1 MRLHFDLA
9 DFRLFA
15 NIAEEK
21 NLTRGAARTFLSVP
35 AASNRI
41 KHLEEMLGV
50 KLFDRS
56 PQGLHLTKAG
66 ETYLQ
71 HARIVLSQLELL
83 TGDLQVYTEGLTG
96 QLRLL
101 ANSTAITEYLPT
113 VVASYLHTHPDV
125 HIDVRERM
133 SDEIVR
139 GVREGA
145 ADLGIISGS
154 VPTDGLQSVPFVS
167 SRLVLIAPL
176 QHSILQEGVVAF
188 RDALDYVMVSLLES
202 SAAHAFLA
210 RAAAAIHKPM
220 SIRVQVASYDATF
233 RMVEAGAGIAI
244 VPQACC
250 DRLRDRFAIGL
261 TALSDPW
268 AIRTFQICAQDFQ
281 GLSSFAQDF
290 ATSVIDSYRID
301 GQTAADAL

>member
-1 MRLHFDLA
+1 MSIHFDLT
-9 DFRLFA
+9 DFRLFVS
-15 NIAEEK
+15 IAEEK
-21 NLTRGAARTFLSVP
+21 NLTRGAARAFLSVP

-50 KLFDRS
+50 KLFERS

-66 ETYLQ
+66 ATYLQ
-71 HARIVLSQLELL
+71 HARIVLSQLEML
-83 TGDLQVYTEGLTG
+83 TGDMQVYTQGLTG

-125 HIDVRERM
+125 HIDLRERI
-133 SDEIVR
+133 SEDIVR
-139 GVREGA
+139 GVRDGA
-145 ADLGIISGS
+145 VDLGIISGS
-154 VPTDGLQSVPFVS
+154 VPTDGLQSIPFVS

-176 QHSILQEGVVAF
+176 QHPILQGGTVAF
-188 RDALDYVMVSLLES
+188 RDALDHAMVSLLES
-202 SAAHAFLA
+202 SAAHSFLD

-244 VPQACC
+244 VPQACY
-250 DRLRDRFAIGL
+250 DRLNDRFAIGL
-261 TALSDPW
+261 AALSDPW

-281 GLSSFAQDF
+281 GLSSFARDF
-290 ATSVIDSYRID
+290 ATSVIERYR
-301 GQTAADAL
+301 T